1 MALADLLRA
10 LEQDAE
16 ARIAELR
23 AEATAA
29 AERVRAEAT
38 ERLDRRRSADLAT
51 LEARLRSE
59 TARVIEATRQQAAR
73 KVLTAR
79 AQALERIRGQ
89 ARDLLLRTEPDPGLR
104 AGIARE
110 VSAAL
115 EYFGDSAAV
124 VRCAPAWGSAL
135 APIVARR
142 AGSRLEATNG
152 IGPGA
157 AIRAADGSLEIDA
170 TLETRL
176 ERLWPR
182 LVIDL
187 VRQLEPAP

>member
-23 AEATAA
+23 AEATASA
-29 AERVRAEAT
+29 GRLRAEAGA
-38 ERLDRRRSADLAT
+38 RLERRRTAELAT
-51 LEARLRSE
+51 REAGLQSE
-59 TARVIEATRQQAAR
+59 TARAIEATRQEAAR
-73 KVLTAR
+73 RVLTAR
-79 AQALERIRGQ
+79 AQALERIQGR
-89 ARDLLLRTEPDPGLR
+89 ARELLLRTEPDAGLR

-110 VSAAL
+110 VNAAL
-115 EYFGDSAAV
+115 EYFGDTAAV

-135 APIVARR
+135 EPIVARR
-142 AGSRLEATNG
+142 PGIRLEATNG
-152 IGPGA
+152 VGPGA

-176 ERLWPR
+176 DRLWPR
-182 LVIDL
+182 LAIEL
-187 VRQLEPAP
+187 VRQLEPPS